1 MHPRA
6 FLFCQRLHQTLS
18 LASYIVP
25 CQLSFKHLALS
36 PALLHRCHI
45 AGSLDQV
52 SRRIQRLKDGGNVKL
67 SCVTYLRK
75 QGDDSGE

>member
-6 FLFCQRLHQTLS
+6 FLLCQRLRQTLS

-36 PALLHRCHI
+36 PASLHRCI
-45 AGSLDQV
+45 AATLLDLWIKSQEGF
-52 SRRIQRLKDGGNVKL
+52 RG
-67 SCVTYLRK
+67 
-75 QGDDSGE
+75 